1 MLYFAAVFV
10 NCLLFAP
17 VVKATTRESLFSD
30 TGLDNV
36 VFTSSVLFETESRSL
51 LNCALQCIH
60 HEQCVTFTHITGSSS
75 GSCRG
80 HNAILNSHSDHDAS
94 VTGAKTVTK
103 SGKYLWSVLHINIS
117 RCKHILCV
125 SLGFFQALEY
135 ISFFSFSPFNC
146 SLIKGITPEIL
157 MLCFGLTN
165 SVILNFLCV
174 WILF

>member
-36 VFTSSVLFETESRSL
+36 VFTSSVLFESESRSL

-60 HEQCVTFTHITGSSS
+60 DEQCVTFTHITGSSS

-94 VTGAKTVTK
+94 VTGAKTFTK
-103 SGKYLWSVLHINIS
+103 SGICGLYSISTFQDANTFFVFLWDSSKHWNTSHFSVFH
-117 RCKHILCV
+117 R
-125 SLGFFQALEY
+125 
-135 ISFFSFSPFNC
+135 
-146 SLIKGITPEIL
+146 LI
-157 MLCFGLTN
+157 
-165 SVILNFLCV
+165 VA
-174 WILF
+174 